1 MPVMP
6 AINREQPMVS
16 KEDVDGLLVEWG
28 TRLFYEAVRPKKGP
42 APLKLPKAGRQAAA
56 GGSAGARTALPPS
69 AEQIRQKLRST
80 VSRSPEVMV
89 KITGGGKGMMH
100 IGKHLEYISRNG
112 ALPLENEHGETYQ
125 GMAELEEAKDDFR
138 FMFEPLPAVSHRKE
152 AYNLALSMPKGTDL
166 PGLKNAARE
175 FAAENFPDHQYFF
188 ALHEP
193 GSDVREDPS
202 DNPHV
207 HIVVKMAS
215 KQGVRLNL
223 RKADLQR
230 LRESFAQQ
238 LVQNGIRA
246 NATKRQARGQNM
258 RTRKAPIL
266 HLEQQQAD
274 KGRAPRNTFASG
286 PQLLTPRSQATQSQV
301 WVNYENLARALLQSP
316 EPADRELAGGIVQ
329 FIQSTPRYQEQIGS
343 LGMNQAVEAA
353 RKHPSQEP
361 AQVKE
366 PDGELGR
373 GALTPGKGRKR

>member
-1 MPVMP
+1 
-6 AINREQPMVS
+6 
-16 KEDVDGLLVEWG
+16 KGG
-28 TRLFYEAVRPKKGP
+28 RP
-42 APLKLPKAGRQAAA
+42 AAA
-56 GGSAGARTALPPS
+56 GASRGARTGSPPS
-69 AEQIRQKLRST
+69 AEQIRQKLRAT

-89 KITGGGKGMMH
+89 KITGGGKGMLH
-100 IGKHLEYISRNG
+100 IAKHMEYISRNG

-125 GMAELEEAKDDFR
+125 GMADLEEAKDDFR

-152 AYNLALSMPKGTDL
+152 AYNFALSMPKGTDL

-175 FAAENFPDHQYFF
+175 FAAENFPNHQYFF

-230 LRESFAQQ
+230 LRESFAQM
-238 LVQNGIRA
+238 LMQNGIRA
-246 NATKRQARGQNM
+246 NATKRQARGQNV

-301 WVNYENLARALLQSP
+301 WVNYEQIARALSHSP
-316 EPADRELAGGIVQ
+316 EAADRELAGGIVQ
-329 FIQSTPRYQEQIGS
+329 FIKSTPRYQEQVHARD
-343 LGMNQAVEAA
+343 MN
-353 RKHPSQEP
+353 RMG
-361 AQVKE
+361 
-366 PDGELGR
+366 DGE
-373 GALTPGKGRKR
+373 RKRPGQALEAGSQKQPDVELTKGAPKRPKRPKR